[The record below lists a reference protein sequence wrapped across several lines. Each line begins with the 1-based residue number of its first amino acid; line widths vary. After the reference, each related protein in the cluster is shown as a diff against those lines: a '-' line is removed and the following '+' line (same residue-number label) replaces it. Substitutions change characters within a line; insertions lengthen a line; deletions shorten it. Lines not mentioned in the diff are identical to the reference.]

1 MHLGIGSYTYPWA
14 IGVPTHPPKCPLT
27 ATDLLDRAAEFGVHL
42 VQVADNLPLHE
53 LSDSD
58 FDRFEDRMIR
68 LGIRVEVG
76 TRGIAPDHLRTY
88 LHLAQRLHSP
98 ILRTVS
104 HTGAHHPPKD
114 EIVDTLKALMPE
126 FERAGVVLAIENHD
140 RFTASTFVRMLERIG
155 SDHIG
160 ICLDTVNSF
169 GALEGPDVVVDV
181 LGPWVVNLHI
191 KDFRISRATH
201 MMGFTIKGCPAGQGR
216 LEARRLLERLGTL
229 GRDPNAIIELWTPP
243 EETVAETIAKE
254 NAWAVESIAYLR
266 RYIPG

>member
-1 MHLGIGSYTYPWA
+1 M
-14 IGVPTHPPKCPLT
+14 T
-27 ATDLLDRAAEFGVHL
+27 ATDLLDRAAELGVHL

-53 LSDSD
+53 LSDSGL
-58 FDRFEDRMIR
+58 DRFEDRMAR

-76 TRGIAPDHLRTY
+76 MRGIAPDHLRTY
-88 LHLAQRLHSP
+88 LHLAQRLGSP
-98 ILRTVS
+98 ILRAVIDTA
-104 HTGAHHPPKD
+104 AHRPPED
-114 EIVDTLKALMPE
+114 EIVDTLRALMPE
-126 FERAGVVLAIENHD
+126 FERDGVVLAIENHD
-140 RFTASTFVRMLERIG
+140 RFTARTLVHILERIG

-201 MMGFTIKGCPAGQGR
+201 MMGFTIEGCPAGQGR
-216 LEARRLLERLGTL
+216 LKVRRLLERLGAL

-243 EETVAETIAKE
+243 EETLAETIAKE

-266 RYIPG
+266 QHIPG